1 MLDFDSKIEIAN
13 CSKLWRILNTSL
25 DNVLLQCVAEERSE
39 KKGTWLRLFRHNAS
53 FVVSCCFDALLSVCD
68 RKLS

>member
-39 KKGTWLRLFRHNAS
+39 KKELGS
-53 FVVSCCFDALLSVCD
+53 DYFVIMQALLFLAVLMRCYRSVIEN
-68 RKLS
+68 